1 MGGMERVR
9 RCIPLGPSVPE
20 HSGPGQGAW
29 LRSGGSRG
37 GSILPPSSPASR
49 PSPRPARSPLLP
61 SRLLPGHLPLLLPRR
76 FAGALAARR
85 APGGGGGTVRG
96 PGAQDSGP
104 GAKVCQQPRQA
115 KRVPRA
121 ACCPISHPHPGNA
134 APGDRAAARLAPRRG
149 RRDGNLR
156 WELRGLQ
163 PSGTLLLQAVLRA
176 LHVAAALVP
185 SADTLE
191 PRRGRRGDAGCT
203 HAGAVWSG
211 HGSSPGVPGMRS
223 AL

>member
-104 GAKVCQQPRQA
+104 GAKVCQQPGR
-115 KRVPRA
+115 PSG
-121 ACCPISHPHPGNA
+121 SHAPLA
-134 APGDRAAARLAPRRG
+134 APSRILTPASLRRG
-149 RRDGNLR
+149 T
-156 WELRGLQ
+156 ELR
-163 PSGTLLLQAVLRA
+163 
-176 LHVAAALVP
+176 
-185 SADTLE
+185 
-191 PRRGRRGDAGCT
+191 
-203 HAGAVWSG
+203 
-211 HGSSPGVPGMRS
+211 PG
-223 AL
+223 